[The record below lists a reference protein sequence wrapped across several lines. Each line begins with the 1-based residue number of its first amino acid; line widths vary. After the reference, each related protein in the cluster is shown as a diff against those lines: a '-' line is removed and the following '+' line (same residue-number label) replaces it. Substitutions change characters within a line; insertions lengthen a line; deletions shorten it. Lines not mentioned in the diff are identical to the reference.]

1 MEQKEILEG
10 NVKIA
15 EFMELIYKND
25 VWYFPETWRIE
36 FIGAWSNSLRFH
48 KSWDWLMPAVE
59 KCRKVA
65 IDTDHEFSYVEA
77 LEMLFNKFKRTDS
90 YRSGEWFNSIESVWI
105 SVIQF
110 IDWYNLNV
118 TTNPIEDNNKSNGK

>member
-1 MEQKEILEG
+1 
-10 NVKIA
+10 
-15 EFMELIYKND
+15 
-25 VWYFPETWRIE
+25 
-36 FIGAWSNSLRFH
+36 
-48 KSWDWLMPAVE
+48 MPAVE

-118 TTNPIEDNNKSNGK
+118 TTNPTEDNNKSNGK